1 MASQGRETLRLI
13 TQFSAGTL
21 ELGVSVAVGVAIGYG
36 LDRLLGTAPWF
47 TLFWLLAG
55 LVAGFRSLIRVAKK
69 LSAEEGREDRD
80 GNSY

>member
-13 TQFSAGTL
+13 TRFSAGTM

-36 LDRLLGTAPWF
+36 LDSLLGTAPWF

-55 LVAGFRSLIRVAKK
+55 SVAGFRSLIRVAKK
-69 LSAEEGREDRD
+69 LAEEEGREDRD
-80 GNSY
+80 GSSP